1 MEFWIWLSNA
11 LGAGSPRV
19 NDIVACFETAEHFY
33 AEKKTGFRH
42 VAFLTAAE
50 KQKLSAAS
58 LSDALRLKEKTLDKG
73 YHILTPD
80 QAQYPNRLRNIYAM
94 PAVLYADGELNDI
107 DETVAIALVGARR
120 CSDYGRAVAGELGF
134 GLARMGAVVIT
145 GMARGIDAAAHEAA
159 LLAAARLLCWAVVW
173 ISSIRRNT
181 QPCAGRF
188 PKRVWFFLNFL
199 WMQNRRAFIFLFVTA

>member
-1 MEFWIWLSNA
+1 M
-11 LGAGSPRV
+11 
-19 NDIVACFETAEHFY
+19 
-33 AEKKTGFRH
+33 
-42 VAFLTAAE
+42 
-50 KQKLSAAS
+50 Q
-58 LSDALRLKEKTLDKG
+58 
-73 YHILTPD
+73 
-80 QAQYPNRLRNIYAM
+80 M

-159 LLAAARLLCWAVVW
+159 LRAGGSTIAVLGCGLDIVYPPEHTAL
-173 ISSIRRNT
+173 R
-181 QPCAGRF
+181 PGRF
-188 PKRVWFFLNFL
+188 PKRVWYFLNFL